1 MRTRA
6 ERAARTSGP
15 QEEPP
20 APATPVAAG
29 PPLFRREAV
38 AERQTQWLGTVL
50 LEPRFAGRVFVPCAA
65 LLAIAALGFVFF
77 GSYSSK
83 ARVAGLLVPRS
94 GLVKVFAP
102 MAGVVTQIRVREG
115 DTVAKGTPMLAVSA
129 ELRSETQGA
138 TRAGIVDR
146 LTRKRDSLASE
157 TQAQNRLSG
166 QQRTDMRRRLDALR
180 GEQAHIGSE
189 LDLQRRR
196 LKLSQAAL
204 ARDEQ
209 MRARDLIPLPR
220 LMQSQQDSL
229 DQAGKLH
236 ALERARGALLQ
247 EQAVLDG
254 QLAEMPLQLDS
265 RLGEIGRNVATLEQE
280 LIEAESRREIIIAAP
295 QDGTVGGIQAELGGN
310 ASLAAPLL
318 DIVPAGSGLEAQLFS
333 TSKAIG
339 FLHPGQKVRLRYQA
353 FPYQKFGSY
362 DGTVAG
368 ISHSAVNPSELTQQ
382 LAGLTSLFAAN
393 EPLYRITV
401 ALSSQTALAYGE
413 AVALHPGMQV
423 EADILIE
430 NRRLIEWMFDPLFTL
445 TGKWR

>member
-1 MRTRA
+1 M
-6 ERAARTSGP
+6 SGRLD
-15 QEEPP
+15 EAP
-20 APATPVAAG
+20 APEAPAAAG
-29 PPLFRREAV
+29 QPLFRREVV

-50 LEPRFAGRVFVPCAA
+50 LEPRFAGGVFVSCAA
-65 LLAIAALGFVFF
+65 LLATAVLGFVVL
-77 GSYSSK
+77 GSYTSK
-83 ARVAGLLVPRS
+83 ARVNGLLVPRS
-94 GLVKVFAP
+94 GIVKVFAP
-102 MAGVVTQIRVREG
+102 MTGVVTQVRVHEG
-115 DTVAKGTPMLAVSA
+115 DAVAKGAPMLAVSA
-129 ELRSETQGA
+129 ELSSETQGA
-138 TRAGIVDR
+138 TRAGVVGR
-146 LTRKRDSLASE
+146 LTRRRDSLATE
-157 TQAQNRLSG
+157 TQAQNTLSG
-166 QQRTDMRRRLDALR
+166 RQRADMRRRLDALR

-189 LDLQRRR
+189 LDLQRQR
-196 LKLSQAAL
+196 LKLSQAGL
-204 ARDEQ
+204 RRDEQ
-209 MRARDLIPLPR
+209 MRVRDLISLPR
-220 LMQSQQDSL
+220 LVQSQQDNL

-247 EQAVLDG
+247 EQAVLEG
-254 QLAEMPLQLDS
+254 QLGEMPLKLDS
-265 RLGEIGRNVATLEQE
+265 QLNEIGRNVAALEQE

-295 QDGTVGGIQAELGGN
+295 QDGTVSGIQAELGGHAN
-310 ASLAAPLL
+310 LNAPLL

-339 FLHPGQKVRLRYQA
+339 FLLPGQKVRLRYQA

-362 DGTVAG
+362 EGTVAS

>member
-6 ERAARTSGP
+6 ERAAKISGRP
-15 QEEPP
+15 DVAPVPE
-20 APATPVAAG
+20 APAAAAQ
-29 PPLFRREAV
+29 PLFRREAV

-50 LEPRFAGRVFVPCAA
+50 LEPRFGGGVFGSCSG
-65 LLAIAALGFVFF
+65 LLAVAVLGFVVL
-77 GSYSSK
+77 GSYTSK
-83 ARVAGLLVPRS
+83 ARVNGLLVPRS
-94 GLVKVFAP
+94 GIVKVFAP
-102 MAGVVTQIRVREG
+102 MTGVVTQVRVHEG
-115 DTVAKGTPMLAVSA
+115 DVVAKGAPMLAVSA
-129 ELRSETQGA
+129 ELSSETQGA
-138 TRAGIVDR
+138 TRAGVVGR
-146 LTRKRDSLASE
+146 LTRRRDSLASE
-157 TQAQNRLSG
+157 TQAQNTLSG
-166 QQRTDMRRRLDALR
+166 RQRADMRRRLDALR

-196 LKLSQAAL
+196 LKLAQAGL
-204 ARDEQ
+204 RRDEQ
-209 MRARDLIPLPR
+209 MRVRDLISLPR
-220 LMQSQQDSL
+220 LVQSQQDNL

-247 EQAVLDG
+247 EQAVLEG
-254 QLAEMPLQLDS
+254 QLGEMPLKLDS
-265 RLGEIGRNVATLEQE
+265 QLNEIGRNVAALEQE

-295 QDGTVGGIQAELGGN
+295 QDGTVSGIQAELGGN
-310 ASLAAPLL
+310 ANLNAPLL

-339 FLHPGQKVRLRYQA
+339 FLLPGQKVRLRYQA

-362 DGTVAG
+362 EGTVAS

-382 LAGLTSLFAAN
+382 LTGLTSLFAAN

-430 NRRLIEWMFDPLFTL
+430 NRRLIDWMFDPLFTL

>member
-6 ERAARTSGP
+6 ERAASISGQP
-15 QEEPP
+15 VEAP
-20 APATPVAAG
+20 APEAPAAAVQ
-29 PPLFRREAV
+29 PLFRREVV

-50 LEPRFAGRVFVPCAA
+50 LEPRFASGVFVSCAA
-65 LLAIAALGFVFF
+65 LLAIAVLGFVVL
-77 GSYSSK
+77 GSYTSK
-83 ARVAGLLVPRS
+83 ARVNGLLVPRS
-94 GLVKVFAP
+94 GIVKVFAP
-102 MAGVVTQIRVREG
+102 MTGVVTQIRVHEG
-115 DTVAKGTPMLAVSA
+115 DAVAKGAPMLAVSA
-129 ELRSETQGA
+129 ELSSETQGA
-138 TRAGIVDR
+138 TRAGVVGR
-146 LTRKRDSLASE
+146 LTRRRDSLATE
-157 TQAQNRLSG
+157 TQAQNTLSG
-166 QQRTDMRRRLDALR
+166 RQRADMRRRLDALR

-196 LKLSQAAL
+196 LKLAQAGL
-204 ARDEQ
+204 RRDEQ
-209 MRARDLIPLPR
+209 MRVRDLISLPR
-220 LMQSQQDSL
+220 LVQSQQDNL

-247 EQAVLDG
+247 EQAVLEG
-254 QLAEMPLQLDS
+254 QLGEMPLKLDS
-265 RLGEIGRNVATLEQE
+265 QLNEIGRNVAALEQE

-295 QDGTVGGIQAELGGN
+295 QDGTVSGIQAELGGN
-310 ASLAAPLL
+310 ANLNAPLL

-339 FLHPGQKVRLRYQA
+339 FLRPGQKVRLRYQA

-362 DGTVAG
+362 EGTVAS